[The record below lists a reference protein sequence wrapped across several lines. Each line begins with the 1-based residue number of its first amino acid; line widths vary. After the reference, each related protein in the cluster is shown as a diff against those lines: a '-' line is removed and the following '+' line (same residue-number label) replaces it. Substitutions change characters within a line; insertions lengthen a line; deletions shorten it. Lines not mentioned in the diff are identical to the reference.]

1 MKATLSH
8 FLGTVSISTNVDTH
22 PDKPVVAEY
31 KVDSIVPEA
40 IPILK
45 SIFVRELDR
54 ATGLY
59 GHIGVFYDK
68 ENDTFDSTNMDLYVA
83 LKGLDGFSVD
93 ELTEIKASKMPEGV
107 LT

>member
-1 MKATLSH
+1 MKAKLSH
-8 FLGTVSISTNVDTH
+8 FLGTVTVSTNVDTH

-31 KVDSIVPEA
+31 KVDSTFPDA
-40 IPILK
+40 IPVLK
-45 SIFVRELDR
+45 TIFIRELDR
-54 ATGLY
+54 AIGLY
-59 GHIGVFYDK
+59 GHIGVFYNA

-83 LKGLDGFSVD
+83 LQGLDGFSVD